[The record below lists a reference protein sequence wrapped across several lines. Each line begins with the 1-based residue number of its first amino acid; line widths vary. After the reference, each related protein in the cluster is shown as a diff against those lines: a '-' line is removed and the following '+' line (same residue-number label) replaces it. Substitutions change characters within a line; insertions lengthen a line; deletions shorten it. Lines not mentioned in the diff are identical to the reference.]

1 MAVFDINNFKELN
14 DLFRYNF
21 GDSLLVMFAN
31 ELRSAEDWVEMSLS
45 FLDVVIVWR
54 RYGRR

>member
-21 GDSLLVMFAN
+21 GDSLLVMFTN